1 MVAMARAGDRFQM
14 PDGSVYEVTD
24 AAEGGADG
32 SVGMNFILPP
42 GSVSPPPHRHPT
54 QTESFKVVDG
64 PIELM
69 VDGKWRTLQAGETA
83 SVPPGVVHT
92 FRNRSSETVTIHS
105 THAPAGRFEQFI
117 EQISKLLPARGIK
130 SGKDPRIPIYL
141 SMVMLEYPETIRPGR
156 DRERFAISAMA
167 SLGRL
172 LRFDTGLGVR

>member
-1 MVAMARAGDRFQM
+1 MARAGDRFEM
-14 PDGSVYEVTD
+14 PDGSVYEVTEATD
-24 AAEGGADG
+24 EGAER

-54 QTESFKVVDG
+54 QTESFRVVEG

-69 VDGKWRTLQAGETA
+69 VDGKWRTLQTGETA
-83 SVPPGVVHT
+83 SVPPGGVHT
-92 FRNRSSETVTIHS
+92 FRNRGSTTVTMHS

-117 EQISKLLPARGIK
+117 EHISRLLPIRGIT

-141 SMVMLEYPETIRPGR
+141 SMILLEYPDTIRPGR
-156 DRERFAISAMA
+156 DRERFAINLMA

-172 LRFDTGLGVR
+172 LRFDTDLDT

>member
-1 MVAMARAGDRFQM
+1 MS
-14 PDGSVYEVTD
+14 DGSVYEVTE
-24 AAEGGADG
+24 AAQEGADR

-42 GSVSPPPHRHPT
+42 GSVSPPPHRHPS

-69 VDGKWRTLQAGETA
+69 VDGKWRALQSGEAA

-92 FRNRSSETVTIHS
+92 FRNRSRETVIMHS
-105 THAPAGRFEQFI
+105 THAPAGRFEEFI
-117 EQISKLLPARGIK
+117 EHISRLLPARGIK

-141 SMVMLEYPETIRPGR
+141 SMVMLEYPETISPGR
-156 DRERFAISAMA
+156 DRERLAINAMA

-172 LRFDTGLGVR
+172 LRFDTDPS